1 VLVFDAAGRGNL
13 LMSEP
18 DWLPDARE
26 LRGRQM
32 GYQRIASRLG
42 VSRHVVYYWLHRDRE
57 RARSQ
62 AKNPAQRARR
72 RAARPARP
80 ARRVERVCEGCGE
93 RFVVPVSRTTN
104 GRASRFC
111 GYDCWKEHGL
121 PALRTAPAK
130 PSGWRVSA
138 AFSLRLK
145 NEDKCRACGG
155 GADHLHHAIP
165 RSMYRDG
172 ILELR
177 NGIPLC
183 EVCHTGWHH
192 RRVTIYRDVFT
203 EDEWAWLTTQE
214 LRGQNVIAWLDDRYP
229 SRDYPRPDGECRA

>member
-1 VLVFDAAGRGNL
+1 VLVLDAAGRGNL

-72 RAARPARP
+72 RAARPAR
-80 ARRVERVCEGCGE
+80 RV
-93 RFVVPVSRTTN
+93 
-104 GRASRFC
+104 
-111 GYDCWKEHGL
+111 
-121 PALRTAPAK
+121 
-130 PSGWRVSA
+130 
-138 AFSLRLK
+138 
-145 NEDKCRACGG
+145 
-155 GADHLHHAIP
+155 
-165 RSMYRDG
+165 
-172 ILELR
+172 
-177 NGIPLC
+177 

-229 SRDYPRPDGECRA
+229 SRDHPPRPGGECRA